1 MADLGK
7 VVVTDGGTYSA
18 SVTYEK
24 LTFVH
29 YNGDAYLTLKTVK
42 GVTPTDDGTNYRLF
56 CKSAVTATTSKAG
69 IVMPDGSTIS
79 ILNGKISAKKAT
91 QSAVGVV
98 KGSDDINVDSNGAIT
113 VNTEFTQA
121 TALANLIAGEAI
133 KVVLGKVSK
142 AIATTMNL
150 DQNALLKNMVSGID
164 ANDGNKIPSS
174 AFVHT
179 LYERLGMGTDLSAG
193 DAKNVT
199 QAVNSLYSNLNNM
212 WSLSGNQT
220 LIPNNSDM
228 HTYLTPGN
236 YYCASNT
243 NAETLKNSPLKF
255 AFTMKVYL
263 SVGIGSQYLIQEYT
277 KYDASER
284 ILVYYDG
291 NRNIWTSYH
300 VQLEKMV

>member
-1 MADLGK
+1 M
-7 VVVTDGGTYSA
+7 S
-18 SVTYEK
+18 EE
-24 LTFVH
+24 
-29 YNGDAYLTLKTVK
+29 
-42 GVTPTDDGTNYRLF
+42 
-56 CKSAVTATTSKAG
+56 
-69 IVMPDGSTIS
+69 
-79 ILNGKISAKKAT
+79 
-91 QSAVGVV
+91 
-98 KGSDDINVDSNGAIT
+98 NVSLPVA
-113 VNTEFTQA
+113 Q
-121 TALANLIAGEAI
+121 ALASALTKIEAYVPTEYVDNSEPDLDAEHLNHAEQGIMRVTNL
-133 KVVLGKVSK
+133 L
-142 AIATTMNL
+142 
-150 DQNALLKNMVSGID
+150 NAAVDVIQGQESRLAD
-164 ANDGNKIPSS
+164 AETKIGTD
-174 AFVHT
+174 ALT
-179 LYERLGMGTDLSAG
+179 GGMTDLSSG
-193 DAKNVT
+193 LN
-199 QAVNSLYSNLNNM
+199 AVNSDLNNM

-236 YYCASNT
+236 YYCVSNT

>member
-1 MADLGK
+1 M
-7 VVVTDGGTYSA
+7 S
-18 SVTYEK
+18 EE
-24 LTFVH
+24 
-29 YNGDAYLTLKTVK
+29 
-42 GVTPTDDGTNYRLF
+42 
-56 CKSAVTATTSKAG
+56 
-69 IVMPDGSTIS
+69 
-79 ILNGKISAKKAT
+79 
-91 QSAVGVV
+91 
-98 KGSDDINVDSNGAIT
+98 NVSLPVA
-113 VNTEFTQA
+113 Q
-121 TALANLIAGEAI
+121 ALASALEKIEAY
-133 KVVLGKVSK
+133 VPTEYVDNSEP
-142 AIATTMNL
+142 
-150 DQNALLKNMVSGID
+150 DID
-164 ANDGNKIPSS
+164 AEHLNHAEQGIMRVTNLLNAAVDVIQGQESRLADAETKIG
-174 AFVHT
+174 AAELT
-179 LYERLGMGTDLSAG
+179 GGMTDLSSGLNAL
-193 DAKNVT
+193 
-199 QAVNSLYSNLNNM
+199 NSDLKNM